1 MLGNVWI
8 EALQLLGS
16 SLRQELIGSISFL
29 ASSFHGLGS
38 DPQLGSMWSVKYFTS
53 AIVNISGDVWNR
65 TVEFLVS
72 DPRLESISSFLASS
86 LQRPDSDPEQE
97 SAGSIRSPPG
107 RGERPQAATLRG
119 IGQT

>member
-1 MLGNVWI
+1 MLNARAMLGNVWI

-29 ASSFHGLGS
+29 ASSFQGLGS

-72 DPRLESISSFLASS
+72 DPRPFGYWSVGL
-86 LQRPDSDPEQE
+86 
-97 SAGSIRSPPG
+97 SP
-107 RGERPQAATLRG
+107 RC
-119 IGQT
+119 